1 MTQYRQQNNKND
13 GITQRNTD
21 MLTDKKL
28 KSLKPQDK
36 LYKLSDRDGLYVA
49 VSKTGVISF
58 RYDYRFNGRRET
70 VTFGRY
76 SDDGITL
83 AEAREML
90 LDAKKLL
97 NAGVSPSS
105 NKRDGIDRR
114 KAGTVLQDYTVRY
127 LEDTRFANSTKA
139 MKEAIV
145 RKEIYPTLGKLQLEE
160 ITTQKVRA
168 LCEKIKDRG
177 ARATALQVREIIGS
191 VFSYVIDRGYDIQN
205 PVDGIKASSIAT
217 FEARERSMS
226 PKEVGLFF
234 NELENYSC
242 YPTLKLAVKF
252 VLITLVRKSE
262 FTNAAWD
269 EIDFEDRQWVIPKE
283 RMKRRRAHVI
293 YLSDQAMDIITGFK
307 VCAMGSNYLVP
318 GRYDIKKPLSN
329 AALNNVIDGVVKRI
343 NAKGINFEPLTVHDL
358 RRTASTLLH
367 EAGFNSDWIEKCLA
381 HEQKGVRAVYNKA
394 EYAEQRR
401 DMLQQWANMVD
412 GWIEK
417 EKGKI

>member
-1 MTQYRQQNNKND
+1 
-13 GITQRNTD
+13 

-28 KSLKPQDK
+28 KSLKPEDK
-36 LYKLSDRDGLYVA
+36 LYKVTDRDGLYVA
-49 VSKTGVISF
+49 VSKTGTISF

-70 VTFGRY
+70 ITFGRY

-90 LDAKKLL
+90 IESKKML
-97 NAGVSPSS
+97 NAGISPASQ
-105 NKRDGIDRR
+105 KRDGIDSR
-114 KAGTVLQDYTVRY
+114 KSGTVLQDYTVKY
-127 LEDTRFANSTKA
+127 LEDTRFANSTRA

-191 VFSYVIDRGYDIQN
+191 VFNYVIDRGYEIKN
-205 PVDGIKASSIAT
+205 PVDSIKASSIAT
-217 FEARERSMS
+217 FEARERSLS
-226 PKEVGLFF
+226 PKEIGIFF

-242 YPTLKLAVKF
+242 YPTLKLGVKF
-252 VLITLVRKSE
+252 VLFTLVRKSE
-262 FTNAAWD
+262 FIKAKWD
-269 EIDFEDRQWVIPKE
+269 EINFETKEWTIPKE
-283 RMKRRRAHVI
+283 RMKKRRAHVI
-293 YLSDQAMDIITGFK
+293 YLSDQAMDILIGLKT
-307 VCAMGSNYLVP
+307 CAMGSEYLIP
-318 GRYDIKKPLSN
+318 GRHDINKHLSN
-329 AALNNVIDGVVKRI
+329 AALNNVITGVVKKI
-343 NAKGINFEPLTVHDL
+343 NKKGIEFEHVTVHDM

-401 DMLQQWANMVD
+401 DLLQQWANMID
-412 GWIEK
+412 EWTGK

>member
-1 MTQYRQQNNKND
+1 
-13 GITQRNTD
+13 

-28 KSLKPQDK
+28 KSLKPEDK
-36 LYKLSDRDGLYVA
+36 LYKVTDRDGLYVA
-49 VSKTGVISF
+49 VSKTGTISF

-70 VTFGRY
+70 ITFGRY

-90 LDAKKLL
+90 IEAKKTL
-97 NAGVSPSS
+97 NAGISPASQ
-105 NKRDGIDRR
+105 KRDGIDSRR
-114 KAGTVLQDYTVRY
+114 SGTVLQDYTVKY
-127 LEDTRFANSTKA
+127 LEDTRFANSTRA

-168 LCEKIKDRG
+168 LCEKIRDRG

-191 VFSYVIDRGYDIQN
+191 VFNYVIDRGYEIKN
-205 PVDGIKASSIAT
+205 PVDSIKASSIAT
-217 FEARERSMS
+217 FEARERSLS
-226 PKEVGLFF
+226 PKEIGIFF

-242 YPTLKLAVKF
+242 YPTLKLAIKF
-252 VLITLVRKSE
+252 VLLTMVRKGE
-262 FTNAAWD
+262 FTNARWD
-269 EIDFEDRQWVIPKE
+269 EVDFEECLWIIPRE
-283 RMKRRRAHVI
+283 RMKRRREHVI
-293 YLSDQAMDIITGFK
+293 YLSDQAMDIITGLK
-307 VCAMGSNYLVP
+307 VCAMGSEYLIP
-318 GRYDIKKPLSN
+318 GRYDIRKPLSN

-343 NAKGINFEPLTVHDL
+343 NGKGVEFAPVTVHDL

-417 EKGKI
+417 WKI